1 MGTLNDQEILYLIT
15 MLGLPGAKFS
25 PFDLQTQISEMGG
38 ISNVWESQ
46 HDDSLFADELR
57 KEELGQTVALLK
69 LWREKGYEV
78 TSYLDRHYPD
88 QLRSIHEMPLVIW
101 TQGKLTPDTH
111 AVSVVGTRNP
121 DQWALQYVDA
131 LVEGLST
138 QDITIVSGLAEGI
151 DTRAHEAAL
160 RRELRTVAILGN
172 GLDTTYPKNNL
183 HLREQIADSGLL
195 LSQFKPDFSPTKYS
209 FPMRN
214 ATMSGYSSVSVIIQ
228 AREHSGTRI
237 QGRVAVGHGRSVI
250 LSSQVAKCTEWG
262 AALSEKPG
270 VFVARDVDNAI
281 ELAIR
286 YSSRVPDELSALIP
300 QLV

>member
-1 MGTLNDQEILYLIT
+1 MGTLKGQELVYLIA
-15 MLGLPGAKFS
+15 MLGLPDTKSS
-25 PFDLQTQISEMGG
+25 PFDLRTQIGEMGG

-46 HDDSLFADELR
+46 GEASLFVDELR
-57 KEELGQTVALLK
+57 NEELRRTEALLA
-69 LWREKGYEV
+69 LWKQQGYEV
-78 TSYLDRHYPD
+78 TSYLDQRYPD

-101 TQGKLTPDTH
+101 TKGKLISDKN

-121 DQWALQYVDA
+121 DKWALQYVDA
-131 LVEGLST
+131 LVDGIAS
-138 QDITIVSGLAEGI
+138 QNITIVSGLAEGI

-160 RRELRTVAILGN
+160 KRELRTVAILGN
-172 GLDTTYPKNNL
+172 GLDTTYPKSNVL
-183 HLREQIADSGLL
+183 LQEQIADSGLL
-195 LSQFKPDFSPTKYS
+195 LSQFKPDFKPTKYS

-228 AREHSGTRI
+228 AGEHSGTRI

-250 LSSQVAKCTEWG
+250 LSSQVAKSTEWG
-262 AALSEKPG
+262 AALTEKPG
-270 VFVARDVDNAI
+270 VFVARNVDEAI

-286 YSSRVPDELSALIP
+286 YSTRVPDELSALLP

>member
-1 MGTLNDQEILYLIT
+1 MGTLNGQEILYLIA
-15 MLGLPGAKFS
+15 MLGFPDTKLS
-25 PFDLQTQISEMGG
+25 PFDLRTQISEMGG
-38 ISNVWESQ
+38 ASNVWESQ
-46 HDDSLFADELR
+46 HDGSLFADDLR
-57 KEELGQTVALLK
+57 KEELGHTVTLLK

-101 TQGKLTPDTH
+101 TQGKLLSDTH
-111 AVSVVGTRNP
+111 AASVVGTRNP
-121 DQWALQYVDA
+121 DRWALQYVDA
-131 LVEGLST
+131 LVEGLAT

-151 DTRAHEAAL
+151 DTRAHEAAI
-160 RRELRTVAILGN
+160 RRGLRTVAILGN
-172 GLDTTYPKNNL
+172 GLDTTYPKSNL
-183 HLREQIADSGLL
+183 RLREQIADSGLL
-195 LSQFKPDFSPTKYS
+195 LSQFKPDFKPTRYS

-228 AREHSGTRI
+228 AGEHSGTRI

-250 LSSQVAKCTEWG
+250 LSSQVAASTEWG
-262 AALSEKPG
+262 AALREKPG
-270 VFVARDVDNAI
+270 VFVARDVDDAI

-286 YSSRVPDELSALIP
+286 YSTRIPDELSALIP